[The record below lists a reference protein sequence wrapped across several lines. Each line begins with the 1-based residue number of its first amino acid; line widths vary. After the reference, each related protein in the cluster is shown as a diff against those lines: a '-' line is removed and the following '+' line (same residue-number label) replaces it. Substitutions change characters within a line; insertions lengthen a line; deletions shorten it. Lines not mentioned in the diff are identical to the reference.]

1 MNDQSFGSIDP
12 YLRYQLASREHEERV
27 LAAQRRRE
35 QSRPDVPP
43 RVARRRPPR
52 FLRRRA

>member
-27 LAAQRRRE
+27 RAAQRRRE
-35 QSRPDVPP
+35 QSRLDVLP
-43 RVARRRPPR
+43 RRTSRRPLR
-52 FLRRRA
+52 FLRGRA